1 MERKVDF
8 KRNRE
13 DGWRFENHEKKGK
26 TDWTDR
32 KKKKAIESRR
42 I

>member
-1 MERKVDF
+1 MEKKVDF

-13 DGWRFENHEKKGK
+13 DGWRFENYEKKGK

-32 KKKKAIESRR
+32 KKKKVIESRR